1 MSQFS
6 NWQNALSCL
15 DQEPYARQEDAR
27 KLGPFGMKTT
37 EITESPKLVSSH
49 RDLTSR
55 TMIVSE
61 MNTLELCLQ
70 QSFPLLNWALISQSK
85 NNDWENIL
93 ATGNQTSD
101 LLITHIRAVSHSSGR
116 D

>member
-37 EITESPKLVSSH
+37 EITELPTWVSSH
-49 RDLTSR
+49 RDLTGEQ
-55 TMIVSE
+55 TDAMIVNE
-61 MNTLELCLQ
+61 VNRLGTMQ
-70 QSFPLLNWALISQSK
+70 FAAIVPLLNCALISQSK
-85 NNDWENIL
+85 NNAWENVL
-93 ATGNQTSD
+93 ATY
-101 LLITHIRAVSHSSGR
+101 
-116 D
+116 